1 MNILMEKL
9 AHWFS
14 DLFDI
19 FHRPFHRLIPLQTFR
34 YLVAGGANTFLG
46 LLVYYLGFYAFKA
59 HSASLFCSFLVTFP
73 VGFFF
78 ARYVVFENSLLRG
91 RVQLFR
97 YLLVCLFNLALN
109 YILLK
114 TFVEVLNWQAIFSQL
129 ITVILVVAFSYIAQR
144 NFSFRSQKNQTNC

>member
-46 LLVYYLGFYAFKA
+46 LLVY
-59 HSASLFCSFLVTFP
+59 FLTY
-73 VGFFF
+73 
-78 ARYVVFENSLLRG
+78 RL
-91 RVQLFR
+91 LFR
-97 YLLVCLFNLALN
+97 ESSF
-109 YILLK
+109 
-114 TFVEVLNWQAIFSQL
+114 
-129 ITVILVVAFSYIAQR
+129 VILF
-144 NFSFRSQKNQTNC
+144 F

>member
-1 MNILMEKL
+1 
-9 AHWFS
+9 
-14 DLFDI
+14 
-19 FHRPFHRLIPLQTFR
+19 
-34 YLVAGGANTFLG
+34 
-46 LLVYYLGFYAFKA
+46 
-59 HSASLFCSFLVTFP
+59 
-73 VGFFF
+73 
-78 ARYVVFENSLLRG
+78 LRG

-129 ITVILVVAFSYIAQR
+129 ITVLLVVAFSYIAQR